1 VYGRILTRC
10 SLSIADIAGD
20 AGTAGKVA
28 SIAIA
33 TVPWLD
39 GFLAGKEV
47 RRSIKVRNW
56 QRAQELVREWEATDR
71 FTTTERKTIEDAWRD
86 FLADLD
92 SRHLH
97 PSTARKYKLLDRQM
111 KSFAQSHGFLF
122 LDEFDLNALG
132 QFRTTWKDGPRSS
145 AKKLERL
152 RSFLR
157 FAQRRKW
164 VSENHATDLKAPKV
178 TLRPTMPYTHEE
190 MKRILAAV
198 DDYEGE
204 MPSRGKE
211 NAKRMRTL
219 VLLLRFSGLRISDAI
234 NLSIDQV
241 TGNRLFLYTQK
252 TGVPVNLILPYVV
265 VDVLRHTPMT
275 SKQYW
280 FWSGAGELETAIT
293 NWRARLQR
301 LFELAK
307 IPDGHAHRFRD
318 TFAVE
323 LLLAGVPIE
332 IVSVLLGHQS
342 VRITEK
348 HYSPWA
354 KSRQDQLEAD
364 LRKAWENDP
373 LAKETENTRY
383 TAGTQKLED
392 AASPHFIGGI
402 DGGAGG
408 NRTHV

>member
-1 VYGRILTRC
+1 
-10 SLSIADIAGD
+10 
-20 AGTAGKVA
+20 
-28 SIAIA
+28 
-33 TVPWLD
+33 
-39 GFLAGKEV
+39 
-47 RRSIKVRNW
+47 
-56 QRAQELVREWEATDR
+56 
-71 FTTTERKTIEDAWRD
+71 
-86 FLADLD
+86 
-92 SRHLH
+92 
-97 PSTARKYKLLDRQM
+97 M
-111 KSFAQSHGFLF
+111 KSFAQSHGFRF
-122 LDEFDLNALG
+122 LDELDLNALS

-145 AKKLERL
+145 TKKLERL

-164 VSENHATDLKAPKV
+164 VLENHATDLKAPKV

-190 MKRILAAV
+190 MKRILSAI

-241 TGNRLFLYTQK
+241 TGSRLFLYTQK
-252 TGVPVNLILPYVV
+252 TGVPVNLVLPGVV
-265 VDVLRHTPMT
+265 SDALRRTPMT

-293 NWRARLQR
+293 NWRTRLHR

-332 IVSVLLGHQS
+332 RVSVLLGHQS

-348 HYSPWA
+348 H
-354 KSRQDQLEAD
+354 
-364 LRKAWENDP
+364 
-373 LAKETENTRY
+373 
-383 TAGTQKLED
+383 
-392 AASPHFIGGI
+392 
-402 DGGAGG
+402 
-408 NRTHV
+408 